1 MTELNAYAS
10 AAEAAVN
17 AGIALA
23 PAPWDLAG
31 QGYLLALWMPQDV
44 LDHGSF
50 ILPQTPRASR
60 GRIAFAMFVD
70 YARSDVGP
78 YHELLYIPGKLRFG
92 AEKEDARLS
101 ISRIFVSSQAS
112 VVNGRLNWGIP
123 KDRCDFRVQCD
134 GARDRVALL
143 GEDGRNFAEMEFE
156 AFGPRLPAPMQW
168 TPRSWRT
175 LSQVRDG
182 QRYTYVPEAR
192 GHFRFARVR
201 QWRFD
206 AAVFP
211 DLAQGRVLAAMKITD
226 FRMTFPVAS
235 VEPFV
240 AGG

>member
-1 MTELNAYAS
+1 MSDVGTDG
-10 AAEAAVN
+10 
-17 AGIALA
+17 GIALA

-31 QGYLLALWMPQDV
+31 QGYMFALWMPRDV
-44 LDHGSF
+44 LDRGSF
-50 ILPQTPRASR
+50 IPPQTPRAGR
-60 GRIAFAMFVD
+60 GRIAIAMFVD
-70 YARSDVGP
+70 YASSDVGP

-92 AEKEDARLS
+92 DEARLS

-123 KDRCDFRVQCD
+123 KDRCDFDVRY
-134 GARDRVALL
+134 GARDQISLQT
-143 GEDGRNFAEMEFE
+143 EDGHRFAEMELE

-182 QRYTYVPEAR
+182 KRFTYVPEAS

-201 QWRFD
+201 NWRFD
-206 AAVFP
+206 PAVFP

-226 FRMTFPVAS
+226 FRMRFPVSQIETLSAA
-235 VEPFV
+235 V
-240 AGG
+240 